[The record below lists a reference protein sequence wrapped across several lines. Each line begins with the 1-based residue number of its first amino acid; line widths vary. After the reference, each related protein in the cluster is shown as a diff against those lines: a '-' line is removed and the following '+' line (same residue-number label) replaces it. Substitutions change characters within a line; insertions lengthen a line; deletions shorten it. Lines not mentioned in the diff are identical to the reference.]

1 MPRPLLFAFFAFVV
15 LFSLGGDAVAAP
27 PPSASASASA
37 APAASGAPAG
47 SAGLDQGKP
56 AADKASDKDKKS
68 AGPIKV
74 YVGWH
79 VISIR
84 SVDLRAQSF
93 YADFY
98 MWFRFSGVDDDT
110 AKAIE
115 GSKGFMNGKP
125 DTETVATPEK
135 MIGDDTRYI
144 CWREQGTFTFEA
156 KLQKYP
162 FDTQE
167 LDIALENED
176 LEAKDMV
183 FVNDTDTYIR
193 SHQEEN
199 RWAIRSDVEIPEFR
213 LKKVDLAV
221 EDSLYKTDFGDLTPT
236 EVGGESHYSRASIK
250 MYFQRDF
257 MPYVYKILIPL
268 AVIIAMA
275 YIVFFL
281 PAKEVSTATG
291 ITITAL
297 LSCIA
302 FQVTVA
308 QNMPDVGYLVVSDK
322 FFIASYFLVF
332 ITLVQNITTYALDEA
347 GKVKQAE
354 RIEKIARVA
363 FPILYVLMFGYLLK
377 QASDG

>member
-1 MPRPLLFAFFAFVV
+1 MPRLLLCLLALV
-15 LFSLGGDAVAAP
+15 LALSAGDALAAP
-27 PPSASASASA
+27 PPAASASASGSGSAA
-37 APAASGAPAG
+37 APADAAPPRKKPDGAA
-47 SAGLDQGKP
+47 
-56 AADKASDKDKKS
+56 
-68 AGPIKV
+68 PIKV
-74 YVGWH
+74 YVGYH

-84 SVDLRAQSF
+84 SVALNAQSF
-93 YADFY
+93 FADFY
-98 MWFRFSGVDDDT
+98 MRFRFSGVDDDT
-110 AKAIE
+110 AKTIE
-115 GSKGFMNGKP
+115 NSKGFMNGKP

-144 CWREQGTFTFEA
+144 CWREQGTFTFDA
-156 KLQKYP
+156 RLQKYP

-167 LDIALENED
+167 LDIVLENED
-176 LEAKDMV
+176 MEAKDMV
-183 FVNDTDTYIR
+183 FVNDTETYVR
-193 SHQEEN
+193 SGQTKN
-199 RWAIRSDVEIPEFR
+199 LWAIRSDVEIPEFH
-213 LKKVDLAV
+213 LKKVNLSVD
-221 EDSLYKTDFGDLTPT
+221 DSLYKTDFGDTSPG
-236 EVGGESHYSRASIK
+236 EKGGESHYSRASIK

-302 FQVTVA
+302 FNVTVA

-332 ITLVQNITTYALDEA
+332 LTLVQNVTTYALDEK
-347 GKVKQAE
+347 GKGELAE
-354 RIEKIARVA
+354 KIEKTARYA
-363 FPILYVLMFGYLLK
+363 FPILYVGMFGYLLL
-377 QASDG
+377 QASGGGDLGGG